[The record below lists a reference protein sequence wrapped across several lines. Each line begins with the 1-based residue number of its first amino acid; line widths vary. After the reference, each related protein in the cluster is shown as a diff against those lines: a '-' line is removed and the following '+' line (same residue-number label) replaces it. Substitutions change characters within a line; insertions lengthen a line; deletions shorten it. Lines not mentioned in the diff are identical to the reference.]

1 MRLFGLLGR
10 PVGHSIGQFV
20 FNRIFTSNWYDSI
33 YIPMDITR
41 ENLPRFAKFAREC
54 MNGFNI
60 TIPHKI
66 EMIRFLDGYDP
77 VVATTQSCNTVM
89 NMEGKLYGYNTD
101 YSGFMK
107 SIGTLKNEID
117 GKKILIAGTGGIFRS
132 VCTALL
138 SGFRPESVTALS
150 RNPEEAK
157 NRLSSLPFSGK
168 IKISGYEDLSEEYQV
183 IINCSP
189 VGMYPDV
196 MSMPFSELR
205 VLSSETV
212 IDTVYNPYETALIK
226 TGVRNGKRCVTGLD
240 LYIYQALESLMIFTG
255 IASTYSEVRDL
266 VEEAWKSG
274 EFGRN

>member
-1 MRLFGLLGR
+1 MKLFGLVGR

-20 FNRIFTSNWYDSI
+20 FNRIFASNWYDSI

-41 ENLPRFAKFAREC
+41 ENLPRFAKFARES

-60 TIPHKI
+60 TIPHKVD
-66 EMIRFLDGYDP
+66 MIRLLDGYDP
-77 VVATTQSCNTVM
+77 VVTTTQACNTVM
-89 NMEGKLYGYNTD
+89 NMDGKLYGYNTD
-101 YSGFMK
+101 YSGFLK
-107 SIGTLKNEID
+107 SIASLKNEID
-117 GKKILIAGTGGIFRS
+117 GKRILIAGTGGIFRS
-132 VCTALL
+132 VCTALF

-150 RNPEEAK
+150 RNPEEAET
-157 NRLSSLPFSGK
+157 RLSSLPWARK
-168 IKISGYEDLSEEYQV
+168 IRILGYENLSEEYQV

-196 MSMPFSELR
+196 VSMPFTELR
-205 VLSSETV
+205 VLSSEIV

-226 TGVRNGKRCVTGLD
+226 TGVRNGKKCITGLD

-274 EFGRN
+274 EFGKN